1 MMMHNCWANK
11 QVLTKK
17 TTTCAL
23 HYVYWYIFS
32 NISTTILSNPWTG
45 RPFCKHTRVGFAN
58 PSKWGMF
65 FVVYRWVSRIDSFF
79 GYTFVLTLCLI
90 RFLGLP
96 LGGLPICIFWGSYRN
111 PWETLFLYFGRSGQR
126 RPLAGQ
132 EHLNRKSILVLCLLN
147 FFPNVDQCSV
157 CPFVWWSTL

>member
-1 MMMHNCWANK
+1 
-11 QVLTKK
+11 
-17 TTTCAL
+17 
-23 HYVYWYIFS
+23 
-32 NISTTILSNPWTG
+32 
-45 RPFCKHTRVGFAN
+45 
-58 PSKWGMF
+58 MF

-96 LGGLPICIFWGSYRN
+96 LGGLPMCIFWGSYRN

-132 EHLNRKSILVLCLLN
+132 EHLKNSLYKDFHVCFTGLHGPMSRAVGGLAGG
-147 FFPNVDQCSV
+147 PNG
-157 CPFVWWSTL
+157 